1 MTKEEEL
8 IRAGADAIIAGDW
21 DLAVSLFTEAYS
33 LGSGSAAFNLSE
45 MYKTGMGVVRDHDKQ
60 QYWLDRAK
68 ELGFVPKFKIDP
80 KSDELFYQA
89 VDASIAND
97 WNLAVSLYTEA
108 YNLGNGSAAFNLSE
122 MYKSGKGVAQDHG
135 KHQYWLERSKELGY
149 IPRPSRD
156 LNACKSVPKP
166 KKVIP
171 KKQTLIGRVLSL
183 FRSP

>member
-21 DLAVSLFTEAYS
+21 DLAVSLFTEAYN

-45 MYKTGMGVVRDHDKQ
+45 MYKTGM
-60 QYWLDRAK
+60 
-68 ELGFVPKFKIDP
+68 
-80 KSDELFYQA
+80 
-89 VDASIAND
+89 
-97 WNLAVSLYTEA
+97 
-108 YNLGNGSAAFNLSE
+108 
-122 MYKSGKGVAQDHG
+122 GVAQDHG

-149 IPRPSRD
+149 IPRPNRD

-183 FRSP
+183 FS